1 MAGDIIILHMCA
13 ENHDHKKYSSRD
25 TERDRQ
31 DFLSFW
37 AIFCSSTPLTTQ
49 KMKILKKRNKY
60 LEVWSFYTCAP
71 KTMIIWCMFLEI
83 WSASDKKFCRFGPFF
98 ALLPHYWPWK
108 LKFGKNMVKTPE
120 DTILLQ
126 MCTIK
131 WKSYN
136 IWFLRYEVWQTKI
149 LLFWVIFLPFYP
161 TNNSKNQNL
170 EKMKKKILEIL
181 PFYTG
186 PPKIMIICY
195 TVPEI
200 LHKTDGH
207 SH

>member
-1 MAGDIIILHMCA
+1 MIYSSWDIKCDRLNLVITGHFLPFPPPPPPPPTNNLKNQNFEKTKKMAGDIIILHMCA

-49 KMKILKKRNKY
+49 KMKIMKKRNKY

-108 LKFGKNMVKTPE
+108 LKFGKNMVKNT
-120 DTILLQ
+120 
-126 MCTIK
+126 
-131 WKSYN
+131 W
-136 IWFLRYEVWQTKI
+136 RYY
-149 LLFWVIFLPFYP
+149 PFANMY
-161 TNNSKNQNL
+161 
-170 EKMKKKILEIL
+170 
-181 PFYTG
+181 
-186 PPKIMIICY
+186 
-195 TVPEI
+195 
-200 LHKTDGH
+200 H
-207 SH
+207 

>member
-1 MAGDIIILHMCA
+1 MLKKNRKKKSNWRYHHFAPVYLQSWWYDLQFLRYKVWQTEFGNYRSFFALPPTNNLKNQNFEKTKKMAGDIIILHMCA

-108 LKFGKNMVKTPE
+108 LKFGKNMVKNT
-120 DTILLQ
+120 
-126 MCTIK
+126 
-131 WKSYN
+131 W
-136 IWFLRYEVWQTKI
+136 RYY
-149 LLFWVIFLPFYP
+149 PFANVY
-161 TNNSKNQNL
+161 
-170 EKMKKKILEIL
+170 
-181 PFYTG
+181 
-186 PPKIMIICY
+186 
-195 TVPEI
+195 
-200 LHKTDGH
+200 H
-207 SH
+207 